1 MEKISKRINTKLIS
15 MGENPATTKPFLLEH
30 LKNIE
35 THLIE
40 LEKVYKGALEIIK
53 LKEFSVSGIADE
65 LNISRTTFYNHNK
78 LLSRYIEASESLLS
92 KDNPCVKLEAKSFET
107 RRLRAEI
114 DMLYDRDVTI
124 EIQKHEVKELT
135 ARLKEK
141 NSEIKRIEKRNREL
155 SSELHNLKKS
165 LKNNAYNVSHIKLK
179 K

>member
-1 MEKISKRINTKLIS
+1 MEKISERINTKLIS
-15 MGENPATTKPFLLEH
+15 MGESPATTKPFLIEH

-35 THLIE
+35 TYLIE
-40 LEKVYKGALEIIK
+40 LEKVYKEALEIIK
-53 LKEFSVSGIADE
+53 LKEFSVSGIAYE

-78 LLSRYIEASESLLS
+78 ILSRYIEASEALLS
-92 KDNPCVKLEAKSFET
+92 KDNPYVKLEAKTSET

-155 SSELHNLKKS
+155 SSELHVLKQS
-165 LKNNAYNVSHIKLK
+165 LTNNASNVSPMKSK